1 MATYKKKGSSKKTK
15 AEQQEQNS
23 TTADVFNTL
32 DEKAGKTEAFIG
44 KYQNYIIGVI
54 AVIAIG
60 VLGYLGY
67 NKFIVNPQQA
77 EAVKKIDL
85 PQQHFDQAV
94 EAQSQKVKDS
104 LFNLSLNGINN
115 NLGLLDI
122 AEEYSSTKT
131 GNLAH
136 YYAGMAYLNLSEWQK
151 AIEHLDQ
158 FSSDDPILPAL
169 AKGAIGKAFLG
180 LEQNKDALDYF
191 EQASNVSDNE
201 FTTPMFLFKAGITA
215 LEIGNS
221 DKALQHFEQIKENY
235 PDSQSAQNIDAFI
248 GKAMAMK

>member
-15 AEQQEQNS
+15 TAQQEDNS
-23 TTADVFNTL
+23 TTAEVFDTL

-54 AVIAIG
+54 AVIAVG

-67 NKFIVNPQQA
+67 NKFILQPQQT
-77 EAVKKIDL
+77 EAVKEIDL
-85 PQQHFDQAV
+85 AQQHFDQAV
-94 EAQSQKVKDS
+94 EATSQTEKDS
-104 LFNLSLNGINN
+104 LFRLSVQGINN
-115 NLGLLDI
+115 NYGFVDI
-122 AEEYSSTKT
+122 ADEYSATKT

-136 YYAGMAYLNLSEWQK
+136 YYAGMAYLNLSEWTK

-158 FSSDDPILPAL
+158 FTSDDEVMPAL
-169 AKGAIGKAFLG
+169 AKGAIGKAFLA

-191 EQASNVSDNE
+191 EQAIKASDNKY
-201 FTTPMFLFKAGITA
+201 TKPMFLFKAGITA
-215 LEIGNS
+215 LEIG
-221 DKALQHFEQIKENY
+221 DAKKALGYFEQIKEEY
-235 PDSQSAQNIDAFI
+235 PDADTAENIDAFI